1 MLANTVFVW
10 RQAGRYDFAHLS
22 LLWNKPM
29 IAKRLVILLA
39 GLVLLACESTYY
51 NAMEKV
57 GIHKRDILVDRVE
70 EASDSQR
77 EAQEQ
82 FRDALSQFRSV
93 VSFDGGDLEKLYN
106 RLNSSYEDSRAA
118 AREISERIEA
128 VESVAEALFDEWQ
141 EELELYS
148 NSRLRADSAA
158 KLRDTQRRYR
168 GLRDSLRR
176 SEKSL
181 APVLENLQDN
191 VLYLKHNLNASA
203 ISAIKGELATIDRDV
218 TALIATMEAAIQE
231 SEGFIAGLR

>member
-1 MLANTVFVW
+1 
-10 RQAGRYDFAHLS
+10 
-22 LLWNKPM
+22 M
-29 IAKRLVILLA
+29 IAKRLSLLLA
-39 GLVLLACESTYY
+39 SLLLLACESTYY

-93 VSFDGGDLEKLYN
+93 VSFDGGDLEKLYT

-118 AREISERIEA
+118 AEDIRDRIEA

-141 EELELYS
+141 DELSLYS
-148 NSRLRADSAA
+148 NARLRADSAA

-168 GLRDSLRR
+168 RLRDSLRR

-181 APVLENLQDN
+181 TPVLENLQDN

-203 ISAIKGELATIDRDV
+203 ISAIKGELTTIDRDV
-218 TALIATMEAAIQE
+218 TALIATMESAIVE
-231 SEGFIAGLR
+231 SEGFIAQLR